1 MTLARIALRGVVA
14 HKSRM
19 LLALVAIALGTAF
32 VAGTLVFRDS
42 VTASARS
49 SFAESTA
56 DVTVTPRGNGGDRQD
71 GTGLPATLPG
81 RVLDAATRADG
92 VRAAYGR
99 VHVPDTVVLDGRGR
113 PLSSRGNLVADWP
126 ADAGSAPRLTAG
138 RAPIAPTE
146 LVVSANA
153 AAKHGIRLGDRLRI
167 MAVPGTFEAT
177 VVGLA
182 RDRADRAH
190 DADLFLDAATAQRR
204 LLGGPDRFT
213 SIAVTAEPGV
223 PDARLRDRVLAA
235 LPDPAGHTVRTRD
248 AEAAAR
254 GDAAGASLRVVTHL
268 MLGFAGI
275 SVLVGVFLIG
285 NTFSM
290 LVAAR
295 TRQSGLLRAVGAGR
309 GQVNRLILGEAG
321 LLGIAGSTLG
331 LALGVALAAGLIRI
345 VGGVGA
351 GPAAS
356 LPTVLWSTPAVAYL
370 VGVSITLVAAYLPAR
385 RAGRVSPMAALLRE
399 AGPGTRRPLRTRN
412 LVAGTSG
419 VLGTG
424 ALLLAVRADDLAAAG
439 PLLVAGVLLTLL
451 ATVAGAPLLSVW
463 AVRGLDRLLASRSGP
478 IGRLARGNAIRD
490 PRRTG
495 ATASALMVGI
505 ALVSFLSL
513 VAASLVTSVDG
524 QLERSVNADYFVL
537 SSRPM
542 TEQVARV
549 VRETPGLDHV
559 TAQQTVRADLITAQG
574 TDRDHDLTAT
584 TERFTDDFRLAFTA
598 GDTRSTLAPGGD
610 GITVPQA
617 FADEHRL
624 AVGDPVQ
631 VRFHGGGTA
640 RLRVGGI
647 VRDGDVFASGA
658 TYIGTHVVRA
668 HLPAEQMPLDDVYFA
683 TAAAGADR
691 AGVYAALAK
700 RLDAFPQTKV
710 RDRDSYRKALHDTV
724 ALALD
729 LVYALLALA
738 ILVAVLGVVDTLALS
753 VVERTREMAL
763 LRALGLTRRRIRR
776 MIRAEAV
783 LIAVVGAVL
792 GLLPGLAW
800 GAATQRVLA
809 TKGLDSLTVPW
820 PTCAAVL
827 VGAVAAGTLAAWLPS
842 RRAARVHLREAMA
855 GAG

>member
-1 MTLARIALRGVVA
+1 MTLARIAMREVVA
-14 HKSRM
+14 HKARM

-42 VTASARS
+42 VTASARA
-49 SFAESTA
+49 SFAGSTA
-56 DVTVTPRGNGGDRQD
+56 DVTVTPARDSEHQD

-81 RVLDAATRADG
+81 RVLDTAARGAG
-92 VRAAYGR
+92 VRAAHGR
-99 VHVPDTVVLDGRGR
+99 VHVPHTVVLDGRGK
-113 PLSSRGNLVADWP
+113 PMSSRGNTIADWST
-126 ADAGSAPRLTAG
+126 DAGSAPRVTRG
-138 RAPIAPTE
+138 HAPLAPAE
-146 LVVSANA
+146 LVVA
-153 AAKHGIRLGDRLRI
+153 ADTAAEHGIRIGDRLRI

-182 RDRADRAH
+182 RDRADRAP
-190 DADLFLDAATAQRR
+190 DADLFLESGAAQRQ
-204 LLGGPDRFT
+204 LLGATGRFT
-213 SIAVTAEPGV
+213 SIAVTAAPGV
-223 PDARLRDRVLAA
+223 SDARLRAQVSAA
-235 LPDPAGHTVRTRD
+235 LPDPTAYTVRTRD
-248 AEAAAR
+248 REAAAR
-254 GDAAGASLRVVTHL
+254 GDAAGASLDVVTYL

-295 TRQSGLLRAVGAGR
+295 TRQSGLLRAVGARR

-321 LLGIAGSTLG
+321 LLGVAGSTLG
-331 LALGVALAAGLIRI
+331 LTLGVALAAGLTRF
-345 VGGVGA
+345 VGPDGT

-356 LPTVLWSTPAVAYL
+356 MPTVRWSTPVVAYA
-370 VGVSITLVAAYLPAR
+370 VGVSITLVAAYVPAR
-385 RAGRVSPMAALLRE
+385 RAGRVSPMAALLRA
-399 AGPGTRRPLRTRN
+399 AGSDARRPLRARN
-412 LVAGTSG
+412 IVAGTSA
-419 VLGTG
+419 VSGTG
-424 ALLLAVRADDLAAAG
+424 ALLLAVSTENLAAAG
-439 PLLVAGVLLTLL
+439 PLLAVGILLTLL
-451 ATVAGAPLLSVW
+451 GIVAGAPILSVR
-463 AVRGLDRLLASRSGP
+463 AVRGLNRLLSRHSGP

-513 VAASLVTSVDG
+513 VAASLVSSVDG
-524 QLERSVNADYFVL
+524 QLERTVNADYFVL
-537 SSRPM
+537 SSQPM
-542 TEQVARV
+542 TAEVARV

-559 TAQQTVRADLITAQG
+559 TAQQTVRADLITAHG
-574 TDRDHDLTAT
+574 TDRDHELTAT
-584 TERFTDDFRLAFTA
+584 TERFTDDFRPAFTA
-598 GDTRSTLAPGGD
+598 GDARSTLAAGGD

-617 FADEHRL
+617 FADEYRL

-640 RLRVGGI
+640 RLLVGGI
-647 VRDGDVFASGA
+647 VREGDVFASGA
-658 TYIGTHVVRA
+658 TYVGTHVVRA
-668 HLPAEQMPLDDVYFA
+668 HLPADQMPLDDVYFA
-683 TAAAGADR
+683 SAAAGADR
-691 AGVYAALAK
+691 AEVYAALAK
-700 RLDAFPQTKV
+700 RLDGFPQTKV

-724 ALALD
+724 ASALD

-738 ILVAVLGVVDTLALS
+738 ILVAVLGVVNTLALS
-753 VVERTREMAL
+753 VVERSREMAL
-763 LRALGLTRRRIRR
+763 LRALGMTRRGVRR

-809 TKGLDSLTVPW
+809 GKGLDTLTVPW

-827 VGAVAAGTLAAWLPS
+827 VGAVVAGTLAAWLPA
-842 RRAARVHLREAMA
+842 RRAARVQPREAMA